1 MDAASG
7 SATVTRAINST
18 EINRDEVIKKPW
30 CLYRN
35 VSKKTLI
42 SHLTKL
48 SEPGYVLDASLRER
62 LLKPVWRHLEVI
74 RQAVWSDFDPDGPD
88 LDKPDDPDDPTL
100 ELRELMKSAVYD
112 KSDSSIAISC
122 QTKGVSE
129 LIRCKNKTVILPDIE
144 EIPVNTPFAIYNK
157 NNTYPFVLTGKQSSG
172 LQPMPLKAN
181 HGMIIQVIKKKN
193 SRKWETLSSY
203 ESKSK
208 NSPVN
213 PILIEIPTREE
224 KLEKKKIKLT
234 GKSSKQSYK
243 GEPFLTTPM
252 IQDLAAEA
260 TGLPKPDFYKH
271 KKTTTDPFNKL
282 LTDKGDKTLDN
293 GKKVVTANLLVQST
307 SCEHIIHMR
316 LIRDDDDNIFIYMHE
331 TLKPDDPV
339 ALNISDDVMNAIAD
353 VYSRYNIYLLKP
365 GFQLQKDS
373 SSCSQF
379 ALESIIAFSET
390 PDLDEWLIKTAK
402 DANAFISLPK
412 RKRRE
417 KADPASLIKDDKFYI
432 TADQMHVQLL
442 KSNQNK
448 ALLPDSTEI
457 PESSAG
463 ADQTKVKQRKVE
475 KLTDT
480 QLDTVIDKETGQ
492 TLRKHYQKHTVP
504 VPDEDNPGQTSDVN
518 LFALGSRYQN
528 ILKWEDLQ
536 QKKTDPETIKRKAKP
551 VNTGGKTKKQKTSPF
566 NDSLQ
571 HLRNTLAV
579 GPEIPQDKLLN
590 MAARNITEKTEA
602 LNKKK
607 ERISQ
612 LQTQSEAKE
621 EEWHRKFNIMA
632 LEASK
637 MEQQLKGM
645 SARTEQQQR
654 KITDLNNSVAELTR
668 KLDQKT
674 DALAKIHELSR
685 DCETE

>member
-7 SATVTRAINST
+7 SAAVTRAIIST
-18 EINRDEVIKKPW
+18 EINRKEVIKNPC
-30 CLYRN
+30 CLYRM

-48 SEPGYVLDASLRER
+48 PEPGYVLNGRLRDR
-62 LLKPVWRHLEVI
+62 LLETVWCNLEVS
-74 RQAVWSDFDPDGPD
+74 RQAVSSNFDPDGPE
-88 LDKPDDPDDPTL
+88 LNKPDDPDDPTL

-112 KSDSSIAISC
+112 KSDSSIGISC

-129 LIRCKNKTVILPDIE
+129 LISCVDKTVILPDPE
-144 EIPVNTPFAIYNK
+144 EMPVNTPLAIYNK
-157 NNTYPFVLTGKQSSG
+157 NTTYPFVLTGKRSSG

-181 HGMIIQVIKKKN
+181 FGTIIHVIENKN

-203 ESKSK
+203 ESKSR

-224 KLEKKKIKLT
+224 KLEKKKLKLT
-234 GKSSKQSYK
+234 GKSSKKTYK

-252 IQDLAAEA
+252 VEDLAAEA
-260 TGLPKPDFYKH
+260 TGLSKPDFYKH
-271 KKTTTDPFNKL
+271 KKTTTDPFKKI
-282 LTDKGDKTLDN
+282 LTGKGEKTLDN
-293 GKKVVTANLLVQST
+293 GKKVVTTNLLVQST
-307 SCEHIIHMR
+307 SCEHIIHVR
-316 LIRDDDDNIFIYMHE
+316 LIRDDDNNIFIYMHE
-331 TLKPDDPV
+331 TLKPGDPV
-339 ALNISDDVMNAIAD
+339 ALSISDDVMNAIAD
-353 VYSRYNIYLLKP
+353 MYCSYNLYLLKP
-365 GFQLQKDS
+365 GFELQKDS
-373 SSCSQF
+373 SGCSQF
-379 ALESIIAFSET
+379 ALESIIAFNET
-390 PDLDEWLIKTAK
+390 PGLDEWVIKTAK
-402 DANAFISLPK
+402 DADALISQRK
-412 RKRRE
+412 RKRGE
-417 KADPASLIKDDKFYI
+417 KADPASLIKDDRFYI

-457 PESSAG
+457 PKSSAD
-463 ADQTKVKQRKVE
+463 ADQAESKQRKVD

-480 QLDTVIDKETGQ
+480 QLDTVIDKKTGQ
-492 TLRKHYQKHTVP
+492 TLRKHYQKHTVS

-536 QKKTDPETIKRKAKP
+536 QKKNRLETTKRKAKP
-551 VNTGGKTKKQKTSPF
+551 VNTGEKTKKQKPNPL

-571 HLRNTLAV
+571 HLRDALAV
-579 GPEIPQDKLLN
+579 GPEISQDKLMN

-602 LNKKK
+602 LNKKEK
-607 ERISQ
+607 QISQ

-621 EEWHRKFNIMA
+621 EQWHRQFNIMA
-632 LEASK
+632 LKTSQ
-637 MEQQLKGM
+637 MEQKLKGIIA
-645 SARTEQQQR
+645 STEQQQR
-654 KITDLNNSVAELTR
+654 KITDLNNRVAKLTR
-668 KLDQKT
+668 KLEQKT

-685 DCETE
+685 